1 MTENECRGLDM
12 GWGDRA
18 GRSDYM
24 GNRDGS
30 GLMEGGKLGGEDEG
44 VKVPLLR
51 QQVKW
56 TASASLSRRRA
67 NAELLQ
73 LGSMND

>member
-44 VKVPLLR
+44 VKVPLFTATSQVDR
-51 QQVKW
+51 QRQ
-56 TASASLSRRRA
+56 SLST
-67 NAELLQ
+67 
-73 LGSMND
+73 